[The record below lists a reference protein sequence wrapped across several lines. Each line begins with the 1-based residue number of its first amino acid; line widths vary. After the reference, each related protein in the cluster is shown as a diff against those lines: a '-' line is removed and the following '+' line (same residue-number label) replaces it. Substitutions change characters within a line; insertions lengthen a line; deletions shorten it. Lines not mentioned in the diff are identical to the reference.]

1 MNFHIGKFVY
11 NWRYYS
17 YGLNRYKECMDKVF
31 ITNLDSLRRANTLF
45 AVFSVSF
52 TFFTIFYEKNIVN
65 VVVYVVTAAI
75 ASLFSLY
82 LHYKMQRVIISNR
95 FIYVFSTLFYVNVMV
110 FGIYLGVWATPEKLA
125 TIFLCLLICAL
136 LMFINPPLYNL
147 LLTMGAIVV
156 FIMCTFFVK
165 TRVNVIYDIVD
176 AAVAG
181 VFSIFFNWHITK
193 LRMGMEISTTM
204 LEEER
209 NKYQDQSTTDELTRL
224 NNRRD
229 FMNTFSR
236 YLSNYRMSDNWICIA
251 IADID
256 FFKNYNDYYGHPMG
270 DTCLRSIGEVF
281 SRLKESMGVYVA
293 RVGGEEF
300 AILWFEENSA
310 HINDI
315 VSSLYKMIKE
325 MNIPHEKS
333 SVSDIVTISIGVY
346 VERLGQSTDVQT
358 LYNLADKAL
367 YEAKGSGRKC
377 AVITGSEI
385 ERYVITPDS

>member
-1 MNFHIGKFVY
+1 MK
-11 NWRYYS
+11 R
-17 YGLNRYKECMDKVF
+17 VF
-31 ITNLDSLRRANTLF
+31 ITNLDTLRRANILF
-45 AVFSVSF
+45 AVFSASF
-52 TFFTIFYEKNIVN
+52 TFFTIFYERNIVN
-65 VVVYVVTAAI
+65 AAVCISTAVI

-82 LHYKMQRVIISNR
+82 LHYTMQRIMISNR
-95 FIYVFSTLFYVNVMV
+95 FIYVFSTLHYVNVMV

-136 LMFINPPLYNL
+136 LMFINPPQYNL
-147 LLTMGAIVV
+147 LLTVGAIAV
-156 FIMCTFFVK
+156 FIICTLFVK
-165 TRVNVIYDIVD
+165 TSVNVIYDIVD

-181 VFSIFFNWHITK
+181 IFSIFFSWYITK

-209 NKYQDQSTTDELTRL
+209 KKYQDESIIDELTKL

-236 YLSNYRMSDNWICIA
+236 YLSNYRTSDNWLCIA

-256 FFKNYNDYYGHPMG
+256 FFKNYNDHYGHPMG
-270 DTCLRSIGEVF
+270 DTCLRSIGDVL
-281 SRLKESMGVYVA
+281 SRLKEIMGVYVA

-300 AILWFEENSA
+300 AILWFEKDAS
-310 HINDI
+310 HVKD
-315 VSSLYKMIKE
+315 VVFSLYNMVKE

-333 SVSDIVTISIGVY
+333 LVSDIITISIGVFI
-346 VERLGQSTDVQT
+346 ERLGQSADVQT

-385 ERYVITPDS
+385 ERYVITTDS